1 MSRQLNLNLRKS
13 KKKYLFIGLGTM
25 GYPMAGH
32 LSQNNELELFV
43 YNRTRSITTQWLQ
56 EYNGFEFQFDQLVK
70 IKFDG
75 LIICLKDDES
85 IINVLITQNL
95 IKYLKKN
102 SFIIDHSTTSLDL
115 VHSISSNPGVIKQNI
130 SYYDSP
136 VSGGEMGAINGNLSI
151 MFGGPNKKIK
161 IITRLMNSYSNT
173 IVKIGPS
180 GHGQL
185 TKMVNQLCI
194 AGLLQGLA
202 EAIALGKSSNL
213 DMLRVY
219 EAISGGAA
227 QSWQMDNRFISMI
240 NDKFD
245 FGFAVD
251 LMIKDLN
258 IALKNAESK
267 ELNLMISKNVLNRYK
282 KLSKNNFGKLDT
294 SSLIKLF
301 NV

>member
-56 EYNGFEFQFDQLVK
+56 EYNGFEFQFDQSLK

-102 SFIIDHSTTSLDL
+102 SFIIDHSTTSIDL
-115 VHSISSNPGVIKQNI
+115 VHSISSNPGVIKLNI

-213 DMLRVY
+213 DMLKVY

-258 IALKNAESK
+258 IAIKNAESK
-267 ELNLMISKNVLNRYK
+267 KLNLMISKNVLNRYK

>member
-1 MSRQLNLNLRKS
+1 
-13 KKKYLFIGLGTM
+13 M

-32 LSQNNELELFV
+32 LSQNNELELYVF
-43 YNRTRSITTQWLQ
+43 NRTRSISTKWLQ
-56 EYNGFEFQFDQLVK
+56 QYKGYEFRFDELIK

-75 LIICLKDDES
+75 FIICLKDDAS
-85 IINVLITQNL
+85 IINVLINQNL
-95 IKYLKKN
+95 IKCLKNN

-115 VHSISSNPGVIKQNI
+115 VHSISSNPEVIQRNI
-130 SYYDSP
+130 SYFDSP
-136 VSGGEMGAINGNLSI
+136 VSGGEMGAINGNLSV
-151 MFGGPNKKIK
+151 MFGGPNKKIR
-161 IITRLMNSYSNT
+161 IITSLMNSYSDT

-227 QSWQMDNRFISMI
+227 QSWQMDNRYISMV
-240 NDKFD
+240 NDEFN

-258 IALKNAESK
+258 IALKKAESK
-267 ELNLMISKNVLNRYK
+267 KLNLVISKNILNRYK

>member
-1 MSRQLNLNLRKS
+1 LKKS

-43 YNRTRSITTQWLQ
+43 YNRTRSITTKWLQ
-56 EYNGFEFQFDQLVK
+56 KHKGFEFKIDELVK

-75 LIICLKDDES
+75 FILCLKDDAS
-85 IINVLITQNL
+85 IINVLIDQNL
-95 IKYLKKN
+95 IKFLKYN

-115 VHSISSNPGVIKQNI
+115 IHTISSNFEVMNRKI

-136 VSGGEMGAINGNLSI
+136 VSGGEIGAVNGNLSV

-161 IITRLMNSYSNT
+161 IITSLMNAYSDT

-185 TKMVNQLCI
+185 TKMINQLCI

-202 EAIALGKSSNL
+202 EAIALGKSTDLN
-213 DMLRVY
+213 MLKVY

-227 QSWQMDNRFISMI
+227 QSWQMDNRFVSMI
-240 NDKFD
+240 NNKFD

-251 LMIKDLN
+251 LMIKDLE

-267 ELNLMISKNVLNRYK
+267 KLNLMISKNVLSKYK

-301 NV
+301 DVS

>member
-56 EYNGFEFQFDQLVK
+56 EYNGFEFQFDQLLK

-95 IKYLKKN
+95 IKYLKNN
-102 SFIIDHSTTSLDL
+102 SFIIDHSTTSIDL
-115 VHSISSNPGVIKQNI
+115 VHSISSNPAVIKQNI

-151 MFGGPNKKIK
+151 MFGGPNKKIR
-161 IITRLMNSYSNT
+161 IITRLMNSYSNI

-213 DMLRVY
+213 DMLKVY